1 MKINKKLFKI
11 IQSIIIVTIFFLAFK
26 ELYKIFVDI
35 DINLFKKYADRLT
48 VPNFL
53 IIALLG
59 IVSYMPL
66 SFYDL
71 ITRKS
76 IPIDLPTKKVYKYSW
91 IATSISNIV
100 GFGGSSAI
108 LIKNYF
114 YKNHVGDQ
122 SKLTKENLKVVGL
135 NLSGFSLICLI
146 YSIWCAFTIKKF
158 DIVFYGSTL
167 VGLYIIGVLIFS
179 TYKFIKDKDKNA
191 YLATIKIAFISIL
204 EWATTILLIYG
215 LILIIGIKVTLIQ
228 FFPVYIKAI
237 IIAIISMIPGGVGT
251 FDLTLLTGLKSFNV
265 QSEQILLLLLF
276 NFLAPLNFTVSTTT
290 LEAASMTSVPPSAI
304 STFNLAAS
312 ASLLTRCPFI
322 VN

>member
-48 VPNFL
+48 LPNLL

-76 IPIDLPTKKVYKYSW
+76 IPIDLTAKKVYKYSW

-108 LIKNYF
+108 FIKNYF
-114 YKNHVGDQ
+114 YKNHVDDQ

-265 QSEQILLLLLF
+265 QSEQILLLLL
-276 NFLAPLNFTVSTTT
+276 LYRISYYIVPLVIGAR
-290 LEAASMTSVPPSAI
+290 L
-304 STFNLAAS
+304 
-312 ASLLTRCPFI
+312 
-322 VN
+322 

>member
-26 ELYKIFVDI
+26 ELYKIFIDI

-48 VPNFL
+48 VPNLL

-114 YKNHVGDQ
+114 YKNHVDDQ

-191 YLATIKIAFISIL
+191 YLATIKISFISN
-204 EWATTILLIYG
+204 ASSNLI
-215 LILIIGIKVTLIQ
+215 
-228 FFPVYIKAI
+228 
-237 IIAIISMIPGGVGT
+237 
-251 FDLTLLTGLKSFNV
+251 
-265 QSEQILLLLLF
+265 
-276 NFLAPLNFTVSTTT
+276 
-290 LEAASMTSVPPSAI
+290 
-304 STFNLAAS
+304 
-312 ASLLTRCPFI
+312 
-322 VN
+322 

>member
-26 ELYKIFVDI
+26 ELYKIFIGI

-48 VPNFL
+48 LPNLL

-114 YKNHVGDQ
+114 YKNHVDD
-122 SKLTKENLKVVGL
+122 LKRSTRSL
-135 NLSGFSLICLI
+135 FS
-146 YSIWCAFTIKKF
+146 
-158 DIVFYGSTL
+158 
-167 VGLYIIGVLIFS
+167 
-179 TYKFIKDKDKNA
+179 
-191 YLATIKIAFISIL
+191 
-204 EWATTILLIYG
+204 
-215 LILIIGIKVTLIQ
+215 
-228 FFPVYIKAI
+228 
-237 IIAIISMIPGGVGT
+237 
-251 FDLTLLTGLKSFNV
+251 
-265 QSEQILLLLLF
+265 
-276 NFLAPLNFTVSTTT
+276 
-290 LEAASMTSVPPSAI
+290 
-304 STFNLAAS
+304 
-312 ASLLTRCPFI
+312 
-322 VN
+322 

>member
-48 VPNFL
+48 VPNLL

-76 IPIDLPTKKVYKYSW
+76 IPIDLPAKKVYKYSW

-108 LIKNYF
+108 
-114 YKNHVGDQ
+114 
-122 SKLTKENLKVVGL
+122 
-135 NLSGFSLICLI
+135 
-146 YSIWCAFTIKKF
+146 
-158 DIVFYGSTL
+158 
-167 VGLYIIGVLIFS
+167 
-179 TYKFIKDKDKNA
+179 FIK
-191 YLATIKIAFISIL
+191 I
-204 EWATTILLIYG
+204 
-215 LILIIGIKVTLIQ
+215 
-228 FFPVYIKAI
+228 
-237 IIAIISMIPGGVGT
+237 M
-251 FDLTLLTGLKSFNV
+251 
-265 QSEQILLLLLF
+265 
-276 NFLAPLNFTVSTTT
+276 
-290 LEAASMTSVPPSAI
+290 
-304 STFNLAAS
+304 
-312 ASLLTRCPFI
+312 
-322 VN
+322 

>member
-48 VPNFL
+48 VPNLL

-76 IPIDLPTKKVYKYSW
+76 IPIDLPVKKVYKYSW

-135 NLSGFSLICLI
+135 NLSGFS
-146 YSIWCAFTIKKF
+146 
-158 DIVFYGSTL
+158 
-167 VGLYIIGVLIFS
+167 
-179 TYKFIKDKDKNA
+179 
-191 YLATIKIAFISIL
+191 
-204 EWATTILLIYG
+204 
-215 LILIIGIKVTLIQ
+215 
-228 FFPVYIKAI
+228 
-237 IIAIISMIPGGVGT
+237 
-251 FDLTLLTGLKSFNV
+251 
-265 QSEQILLLLLF
+265 
-276 NFLAPLNFTVSTTT
+276 
-290 LEAASMTSVPPSAI
+290 
-304 STFNLAAS
+304 
-312 ASLLTRCPFI
+312 
-322 VN
+322 

>member
-48 VPNFL
+48 LPNLL

-114 YKNHVGDQ
+114 YKNHVDDQ

-158 DIVFYGSTL
+158 
-167 VGLYIIGVLIFS
+167 
-179 TYKFIKDKDKNA
+179 
-191 YLATIKIAFISIL
+191 
-204 EWATTILLIYG
+204 ELLIEANG
-215 LILIIGIKVTLIQ
+215 GIPEITLDDSDVIRRC
-228 FFPVYIKAI
+228 A
-237 IIAIISMIPGGVGT
+237 
-251 FDLTLLTGLKSFNV
+251 LTLKRY
-265 QSEQILLLLLF
+265 
-276 NFLAPLNFTVSTTT
+276 
-290 LEAASMTSVPPSAI
+290 LEKYG
-304 STFNLAAS
+304 
-312 ASLLTRCPFI
+312 PFI
-322 VN
+322 DENGDEVTVPVIG